1 MTNFSHSPPQPRTY
15 YTLLGIDQD
24 ANPKEIEKAYK
35 RQALVHHP
43 DRNPNDSQTQSTNMF
58 QKLAEAYEILRDP
71 VKRRKYDI
79 KVANTIALNA
89 DPSTAH
95 ARSSHGNVYP
105 NRPASQQSNRPTN
118 HSKRSSAYDLFAYPG
133 EIPQYV
139 PTPNRRP
146 ASTAPAFRPRAGSS
160 AEPMTS
166 TSKNLQRQPTAVHP
180 ESHQP
185 KPVQKPF
192 TQKINLKD
200 LDSLDFILNMGLHP
214 QSQNKRLNSSSAGS
228 RVQARPTLEATKSL
242 HPTQPRDISCSAPDP
257 YLTFQRAWGQSLDGI
272 VDRETD
278 HRRYHSR
285 KSNTDPISVDT
296 KPRNVHRSATVRSA
310 DSDFRASSFD
320 HQRRPRSAVGGDAF
334 RDWLPTP
341 NCTSPQQVSNRPSK
355 ESRSGLDEDEIY
367 LPSSYQPRNRRL
379 STGNEKLYQ
388 PTQPHTQPRLY
399 RQASNTGIS
408 TNSASSIRG
417 GSGVRSSNSPGSSS
431 STNSP
436 TDYPSP
442 SHPLMPNSRR
452 SRSSTM
458 TPEYPVENPPN
469 QGLSREFREVIIRF
483 ERERDG
489 STRMSKEIKSRTI
502 DLDGT
507 VHDRYRRQRA
517 AAVK

>member
-200 LDSLDFILNMGLHP
+200 LDSSISYSTWACIPSLKTSVSTAHQP
-214 QSQNKRLNSSSAGS
+214 
-228 RVQARPTLEATKSL
+228 AREYKLGQPSKPPSHSIQLSPEIFHAL
-242 HPTQPRDISCSAPDP
+242 HPTHISPFNGHGGKVWMGS
-257 YLTFQRAWGQSLDGI
+257 SI
-272 VDRETD
+272 E
-278 HRRYHSR
+278 RR
-285 KSNTDPISVDT
+285 IIEDT
-296 KPRNVHRSATVRSA
+296 TAEN
-310 DSDFRASSFD
+310 
-320 HQRRPRSAVGGDAF
+320 
-334 RDWLPTP
+334 PTP
-341 NCTSPQQVSNRPSK
+341 I
-355 ESRSGLDEDEIY
+355 RSQLTPNHVTCIDR
-367 LPSSYQPRNRRL
+367 LPCVVLILIFEP
-379 STGNEKLYQ
+379 
-388 PTQPHTQPRLY
+388 P
-399 RQASNTGIS
+399 AS
-408 TNSASSIRG
+408 
-417 GSGVRSSNSPGSSS
+417 
-431 STNSP
+431 
-436 TDYPSP
+436 
-442 SHPLMPNSRR
+442 
-452 SRSSTM
+452 
-458 TPEYPVENPPN
+458 
-469 QGLSREFREVIIRF
+469 IIR
-483 ERERDG
+483 DV
-489 STRMSKEIKSRTI
+489 
-502 DLDGT
+502 LD
-507 VHDRYRRQRA
+507 QP
-517 AAVK
+517 

>member
-1 MTNFSHSPPQPRTY
+1 MPPSFATHPLNLVPTTPSSVSIRMLTPRRSKRLTSVR
-15 YTLLGIDQD
+15 LLSTIPI
-24 ANPKEIEKAYK
+24 ATPTTPKLN
-35 RQALVHHP
+35 RP
-43 DRNPNDSQTQSTNMF
+43 TCFRTSRG
-58 QKLAEAYEILRDP
+58 LRDS
-71 VKRRKYDI
+71 KRSCQEEEVRYQ
-79 KVANTIALNA
+79 VANTIALNA

-139 PTPNRRP
+139 PTPTDVP
-146 ASTAPAFRPRAGSS
+146 PPQLQPSVLEQAS

-200 LDSLDFILNMGLHP
+200 LDSLDSYSTWACIPSLK
-214 QSQNKRLNSSSAGS
+214 QASQQLISRLESTSSAN
-228 RVQARPTLEATKSL
+228 
-242 HPTQPRDISCSAPDP
+242 PRSHQVTPSNSAP
-257 YLTFQRAWGQSLDGI
+257 
-272 VDRETD
+272 
-278 HRRYHSR
+278 RYFMLCTR
-285 KSNTDPISVDT
+285 PISHLSTGMGAKFGWDLDT

-367 LPSSYQPRNRRL
+367 YLLHTSH
-379 STGNEKLYQ
+379 EI
-388 PTQPHTQPRLY
+388 PHTQPRLY